1 MIAISRG
8 NGLGNGRQ
16 IHFGKESDADS
27 DDDNTENH
35 LFRKDSQT
43 AMYLVIMEASV
54 YVSIEAVVARRGGEP
69 TGERPPPLKKGCW
82 LRSKKEES
90 FGGGERIAVE
100 NL

>member
-27 DDDNTENH
+27 DDDTSENH

-43 AMYLVIMEASV
+43 AMYLVIMEAPV
-54 YVSIEAVVARRGGEP
+54 YISIEAFVTGRGGEP
-69 TGERPPPLKKGCW
+69 TGEKPPPLKNGCW

-90 FGGGERIAVE
+90 FGEGK
-100 NL
+100 NCW